1 MINVKNPNGYGSVV
15 KLSGN
20 RRKPFWVRKTVGWN
34 EKGHP
39 KYETIGY
46 YETREE
52 GMIALAEFNKNPWD
66 IDGSKITFEEH
77 YKNWCEKKL
86 PKLGKSSQASLRSA
100 YNHTKSLWNMKY
112 KDIKSFHMQDCID
125 NCGKSYSTQGQIKS
139 LFGHLDNFAL
149 EIDLINKAYSQLLTS
164 ESVPET
170 DKLPFTDEEIKKL
183 WEHKDDPWVD
193 TILMF
198 LYTGFRR
205 SELLEMKCEDVNLEE
220 KTFKGGTKTKAGK
233 GRIVPIHSKI
243 FPLVEKR
250 FNEGNE
256 YLISMNNK
264 PVIVATYRNYW
275 NKLMK
280 ELEMNHTPHEC
291 RHTFRSK
298 LDSANANKKCIDMM
312 MGHKSNDV
320 GQRIYTHKTLE
331 ELREA
336 IELID

>member
-1 MINVKNPNGYGSVV
+1 MKNPNGYGSVV

-20 RRKPFWVRKTVGWN
+20 RRKPFWVRKTIGWN

-52 GMIALAEFNKNPWD
+52 GMIALAEYNKNPWD
-66 IDGSKITFEEH
+66 IDGDKITLEEH
-77 YKNWCEKKL
+77 FNNWCEKKL
-86 PKLGKSSQASLRSA
+86 HKLSKSSQASLKSA
-100 YNHTKSLWNMKY
+100 SKHMKSIWHMKY

-125 NCGKSYSTQGQIKS
+125 NCGKSYSTQAQIKS

-164 ESVPET
+164 EAVPET
-170 DKLPFTDEEIKKL
+170 DKEPFTDAEVQKL
-183 WEHKDDPWVD
+183 WEHKDEPWVD
-193 TILMF
+193 TALML
-198 LYTGFRR
+198 LYTGFRI
-205 SELLEMKCEDVNLEE
+205 SELLDMKCENVNLEE
-220 KTFKGGTKTKAGK
+220 RTFQGGTKTKAGK

-243 FPLVEKR
+243 FPLVKKR
-250 FNEGNE
+250 YEEGNE
-256 YLISMNNK
+256 YLLTFRDKQI
-264 PVIVATYRNYW
+264 IVATYRNYW

>member
-1 MINVKNPNGYGSVV
+1 MKNPNGYGSVV

-52 GMIALAEFNKNPWD
+52 GLIALAEYNKNPWD
-66 IDGSKITFEEH
+66 IDGSKITLEEH
-77 YKNWCEKKL
+77 FNNWCEKKL
-86 PKLGKSSQASLRSA
+86 PKLGKSTQASMKSA
-100 YNHTKSLWNMKY
+100 FKHTKSIWNMKY
-112 KDIKSFHMQDCID
+112 KDVKSFHMQDCID
-125 NCGKSYSTQGQIKS
+125 NCGKSYSTQAQIKS

-170 DKLPFTDEEIKKL
+170 EKEPFTDEEIKIL
-183 WEHKDDPWVD
+183 WKHKDDPWID
-193 TILMF
+193 TVLMF
-198 LYTGFRR
+198 MYTGFRI
-205 SELLEMKCEDVNLEE
+205 SELLDMKCENVNLEE
-220 KTFKGGTKTKAGK
+220 RTFTGGTKTKAGK

-256 YLISMNNK
+256 YLISLK
-264 PVIVATYRNYW
+264 GKQLSPVNYRIYW
-275 NKLMK
+275 KKFMK
-280 ELEMNHTPHEC
+280 ELGMNHTPHEC

-298 LDSANANKKCIDMM
+298 LDSANANKRCIDLM
-312 MGHKSNDV
+312 MGHKSKEV
-320 GQRIYTHKTLE
+320 GERIYTHKTLD